1 VNLSL
6 LIDELERDEGLRLK
20 VYVDSV
26 GVPTIGIGRNLR
38 DRGLS
43 REEAYHLLHNDLE
56 EVSAQLDQR
65 LPWWGRLD
73 DVRQRVLAN
82 MCFNLGIAGL
92 MQFERTLALT
102 MTGKYEEAA
111 DEMLRSK
118 WAAQV
123 GERAVRLSE
132 MLRHGTQEVA

>member
-1 VNLSL
+1 MNLSL

>member
-26 GVPTIGIGRNLR
+26 GIPTIGIGRNLR

-82 MCFNLGIAGL
+82 MCFNLGISGL

-123 GERAVRLSE
+123 GERAVRLSQ